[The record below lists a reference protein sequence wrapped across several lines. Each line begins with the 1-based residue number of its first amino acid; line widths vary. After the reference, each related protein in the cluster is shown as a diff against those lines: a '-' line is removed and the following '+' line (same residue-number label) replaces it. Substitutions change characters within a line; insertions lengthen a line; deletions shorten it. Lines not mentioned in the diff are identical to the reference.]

1 MDILATLGIG
11 AKAFFGDPLVFP
23 FLVAGVLLGLVFG
36 CIPGL
41 TAALGVSLI
50 LPLTY
55 RMTPIQG
62 LSTLI
67 GIYVGGIS
75 GGLYGA
81 ILLNIPGTSASIVT
95 CFDGSPLAKQGHA
108 AEALS
113 MGIFSSFIGGTFSM
127 FVLITLAPMLAKVA
141 VIFGPWEYTAL
152 GIMGLSVVV
161 GLTGKDMIKGLIA
174 SVVGIFLAMVGM
186 DPVLGATRF
195 TFGYWQ
201 LNSGF
206 PTLATLMG
214 FFALGEMLT
223 QVRAMSSTGAQFT
236 PMQERVP
243 LLPSRENL
251 KKSQPAL
258 WIGSIIGTLVGIL
271 PGVGQSTASMI
282 AYSQTKTLSKR
293 PEEFGHGRIEGVA
306 ASESANNAVN
316 GGAMI
321 PMMTLGIPG
330 DLVTSILMGGLVIH
344 GLQPGPLMFKLNLDV
359 VGSMFV
365 AYALSNIVMVV
376 IALALVRL
384 FVRLLKVPAKIL
396 YPVILIMCILG
407 TFSINNRLF
416 DLWVLLGAGT
426 FGYFFTGSG
435 FSLPPL
441 ILGYILGPIV
451 ESNFRTA
458 IVAASGDLSDLFRHP
473 IALTILG
480 ISVFFVVLPLYSRR
494 RKTGLHSS

>member
-1 MDILATLGIG
+1 MDIISTLGTG
-11 AKAFFGDPLVFP
+11 LHTFFADPTVFP
-23 FLVAGVLLGLVFG
+23 LLVAGVVLGLIFG

-55 RMTPIQG
+55 MMTPIQG

-95 CFDGSPLAKQGHA
+95 CFDGSPMAKQGHA

-113 MGIFSSFIGGTFSM
+113 MGIFASFIGGTFSM
-127 FVLITLAPMLAKVA
+127 LVLVTLAPMLAKVA

-161 GLTGKDMIKGLIA
+161 SLASKDMIKGLISA
-174 SVVGIFLAMVGM
+174 VIGIFLSMCGM
-186 DPVLGATRF
+186 DPVMGVTRF
-195 TFGYWQ
+195 TFGFWQ

-223 QVRAMSSTGAQFT
+223 QVRGMGVLAEFTAMQ
-236 PMQERVP
+236 QRVP
-243 LLPSRENL
+243 LIPSWSNIKR
-251 KKSQPAL
+251 SRAAL
-258 WIGSIIGTLVGIL
+258 AIGSVIGTLVGIL
-271 PGVGQSTASMI
+271 PGVGQSTAAML
-282 AYSQTKTLSKR
+282 AYSQTKALSSH
-293 PEEFGHGRIEGVA
+293 PEEFGNGCIEGVA

-344 GLQPGPLMFKLNLDV
+344 GLQPGPLMFKLNTDV
-359 VGSMFV
+359 VGSMFI
-365 AYALSNIVMVV
+365 AYALSNIIMVV
-376 IALALVRL
+376 VALALIRL
-384 FVRLLKVPAKIL
+384 FIRLLKVPAKIL
-396 YPVILIMCILG
+396 YPIILMMCVLG
-407 TFSINNRLF
+407 TYSVNSRIF
-416 DLWVLLGAGT
+416 DIWVLLITGT
-426 FGYFFTGSG
+426 FGYFFTNSG

-458 IVAASGDLSDLFRHP
+458 IVAAQGNFSEVLQQP
-473 IALTILG
+473 IALVIFGLAIL
-480 ISVFFVVLPLYSRR
+480 FVVFPLFSKSRVR
-494 RKTGLHSS
+494 SQAHS

>member
-1 MDILATLGIG
+1 MEIISTLQTGLC
-11 AKAFFGDPLVFP
+11 AFFSEPSVF
-23 FLVAGVLLGLVFG
+23 LLLIAGVVLGLFFG

-55 RMTPIQG
+55 MMSPIQG

-95 CFDGSPLAKQGHA
+95 CFDGSPMAKHGHA

-113 MGIFSSFIGGTFSM
+113 MGIFASFVGGTFSM
-127 FVLITLAPMLAKVA
+127 IVLVAVAPMLAKVA

-161 GLTGKDMIKGLIA
+161 SLASKDLVKGLISA
-174 SVVGIFLAMVGM
+174 VLGIFLAMCGL
-186 DPVLGATRF
+186 DPVMGDARF
-195 TFGYWQ
+195 TFGFWQ

-223 QVRAMSSTGAQFT
+223 QVCSLNQKGEFTAMQDH
-236 PMQERVP
+236 VP
-243 LLPSRENL
+243 LIPSWNNIRR
-251 KKSQPAL
+251 SGFAL
-258 WIGSIIGTLVGIL
+258 MVGSVIGTMVGIL
-271 PGVGQSTASMI
+271 PGVGQSTAAML
-282 AYSQTKTLSKR
+282 AYSQTKAFSKN

-344 GLQPGPLMFKLNLDV
+344 GLQPGPLMFKLNIDV
-359 VGSMFV
+359 VGSMFI
-365 AYALSNIVMVV
+365 AYALSNIVMVIV
-376 IALALVRL
+376 ALTLIRV
-384 FVRLLKVPAKIL
+384 FIRLLRVPAQIL
-396 YPVILIMCILG
+396 YPVILIMCVLG
-407 TFSINNRLF
+407 TYSVNNRIF
-416 DLWVLLGAGT
+416 DIWVLLITGT
-426 FGYFFTGSG
+426 VGYFLTNSG

-458 IVAASGDLSDLFRHP
+458 LVADRGAISVIFQHP
-473 IALTILG
+473 IAIIILIIAALFIALPFCRKKRAPLS
-480 ISVFFVVLPLYSRR
+480 ISE
-494 RKTGLHSS
+494 

>member
-1 MDILATLGIG
+1 VI
-11 AKAFFGDPLVFP
+11 
-23 FLVAGVLLGLVFG
+23 LGLIFG
-36 CIPGL
+36 VIPGL

-55 RMTPIQG
+55 VMSPIQG
-62 LSTLI
+62 LATLI

-81 ILLNIPGTSASIVT
+81 VLLNIPGTSASIVT
-95 CFDGSPLAKQGHA
+95 CFDGFPMAKKGHA

-113 MGIFSSFIGGTFSM
+113 MGIFASFIGGTFSM
-127 FVLITLAPMLAKVA
+127 FVLITVAPLLARVA

-152 GIMGLSVVV
+152 GIMGLSVIVSLA
-161 GLTGKDMIKGLIA
+161 GHDILKGLIA
-174 SVVGIFLAMVGM
+174 STLGIFISVVGM
-186 DPVLGATRF
+186 DPILGINRF
-195 TFGYWQ
+195 TFGLWQ
-201 LNSGF
+201 FNSGF

-223 QVRAMSSTGAQFT
+223 QVRSMANKKAEFIR
-236 PMQERVP
+236 MQERVP
-243 LLPSRENL
+243 LLPSWENL
-251 KKSQPAL
+251 KKSHGAM
-258 WIGSIIGTLVGIL
+258 WIGSIVGTAIGIL
-271 PGVGQSTASMI
+271 PGVGQSTAAMI
-282 AYSQTKTLSKR
+282 AYSQTQSLSKK
-293 PEEFGHGRIEGVA
+293 PEEFGTGRIEGIA

-344 GLQPGPLMFKLNLDV
+344 GLQPGPLMFKLNVDV
-359 VGSMFV
+359 VGSMFI
-365 AYALSNIVMVV
+365 AYALSNVVMFV
-376 IALALVRL
+376 IALASVRL
-384 FVRLLKVPAKIL
+384 FVQLLKVPAKIL

-407 TFSINNRLF
+407 TYSVNNRIF
-416 DLWVLLGAGT
+416 DIWVLMGAGI

-435 FSLPPL
+435 FPLPPL

-458 IVAASGDLSDLFRHP
+458 IIAANGSFSELWSRP
-473 IALTILG
+473 IALAILVAALLF
-480 ISVFFVVLPLYSRR
+480 IAAPLYS
-494 RKTGLHSS
+494 KAKKAGHDHVADQKM